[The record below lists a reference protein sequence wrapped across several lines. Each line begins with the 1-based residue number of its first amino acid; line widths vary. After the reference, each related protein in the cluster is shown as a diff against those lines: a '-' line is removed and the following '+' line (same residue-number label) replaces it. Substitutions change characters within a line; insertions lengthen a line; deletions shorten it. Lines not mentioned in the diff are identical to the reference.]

1 MVIIKDDFVVMS
13 GENLMVQDDI
23 IKIMSFDG
31 LVLIEQIFND
41 VNYVSS
47 GIYLVVVIVNWNK
60 EYISIEIKDMSDE
73 GEYY

>member
-41 VNYVSS
+41 VNCVSS
-47 GIYLVVVIVNWNK
+47 GIYLVVVIENWNK

>member
-13 GENLMVQDDI
+13 GESLMVQDDI
-23 IKIMSFDG
+23 IKIMNFDG

-47 GIYLVVVIVNWNK
+47 GIYLVVVIENWNK

>member
-13 GENLMVQDDI
+13 GESLMVQDDI

-47 GIYLVVVIVNWNK
+47 GIYLVVVIENWNK

-73 GEYY
+73 GEYQ